1 MRHIGHYMSMPLAQ
15 RKHKNV
21 IGHTIHKYAHIYIHT
36 SVHNIFSFTII
47 ALEKARKKLAFELSS
62 RCLFLCNYFYCIASS
77 WEVKQ
82 EEWKEEQSSYQ
93 FCVWDDDDGEKES
106 GMSYA
111 ILLSLSSRAS
121 YSVQSSWSL
130 LNGVCIL
137 FIIVAYICTYSAVLS
152 CLQMPPQEM
161 SGI

>member
-1 MRHIGHYMSMPLAQ
+1 
-15 RKHKNV
+15 
-21 IGHTIHKYAHIYIHT
+21 
-36 SVHNIFSFTII
+36 
-47 ALEKARKKLAFELSS
+47 
-62 RCLFLCNYFYCIASS
+62 
-77 WEVKQ
+77 
-82 EEWKEEQSSYQ
+82 
-93 FCVWDDDDGEKES
+93 
-106 GMSYA
+106 MSYA

-137 FIIVAYICTYSAVLS
+137 FIIVAYTYSAVLS